1 MSGYKHIDLAYL
13 NDISDGDAETKI
25 QLTQLFFDQVDEIKE
40 RFSKAMGSNDLEEI
54 QKTAHLAK
62 SSTRVMGAND
72 IANKMVELEQIIKQ
86 KTENFDY
93 QPFIN
98 YFNDNIPFVIAELK
112 AELSTL

>member
-13 NDISDGDAETKI
+13 NDISGGDAETKI

-72 IANKMVELEQIIKQ
+72 IANKMVELEQNIKQ

-93 QPFIN
+93 KPFIN

>member
-13 NDISDGDAETKI
+13 NDISGGDAETKI

-72 IANKMVELEQIIKQ
+72 IANKMVVLEQNIKQ

-93 QPFIN
+93 KPFIN
-98 YFNDNIPFVIAELK
+98 YFNDNIPCVIAELK